1 MKKLKKNQ
9 LKLDKEVITSLSE
22 NDLSFVKG
30 GEGGP
35 IIVNPTNTI
44 SANGCT
50 LTQPSIEA
58 LTKCCGKPPIFERV
72 TKNCPDPTSKKGAF
86 LCESGQSVCFV
97 CLPDK

>member
-9 LKLDKEVITSLSE
+9 LKLDKEVITSLTE
-22 NDLSFVKG
+22 NDLSFVRG

-58 LTKCCGKPPIFERV
+58 LTKCCETKRCFERV
-72 TKNCPDPTSKKGAF
+72 TAKNCPDPTSQDGAYS
-86 LCESGQSVCFV
+86 CPSGQSICFV
-97 CLPDK
+97 CL